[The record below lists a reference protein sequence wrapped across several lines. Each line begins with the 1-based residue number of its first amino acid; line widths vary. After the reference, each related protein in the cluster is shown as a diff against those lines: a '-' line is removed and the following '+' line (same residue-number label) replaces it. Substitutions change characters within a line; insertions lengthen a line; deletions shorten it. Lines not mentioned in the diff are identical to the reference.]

1 MNKKV
6 DNNINDIKVSEEV
19 IAKITE
25 IAISGI
31 DGVCSLVKGKTSF
44 SHLFVRAEQ
53 PSAIDVKV
61 NGDSVEV
68 SAEINVSSNCRV
80 KNTAEKI
87 QQRVKDDIQN
97 MTGIAVTKVN
107 VLVRGIVF
115 DNE

>member
-1 MNKKV
+1 MNKKTESSV
-6 DNNINDIKVSEEV
+6 NDVRVSEEV

-31 DGVCSLVKGKTSF
+31 EGVCGFVKGKTSF
-44 SHLFVRAEQ
+44 SNLFAREEQ
-53 PSAIDVKV
+53 PYAIGVKV
-61 NGDSVEV
+61 NGEAVEV
-68 SAEINVSSNCRV
+68 SAEINVSGNCRV

-107 VLVRGIVF
+107 IFVKGIVF

>member
-1 MNKKV
+1 MNKKA

-31 DGVCSLVKGKTSF
+31 DGVCSFVKGKISF
-44 SHLFVRAEQ
+44 SNLFVRAEQ
-53 PSAIDVKV
+53 SSAIDVKI

-68 SAEINVSSNCRV
+68 SAEINVNGNCRV

-107 VLVRGIVF
+107 VFVRGIVF
-115 DNE
+115 ENE